1 MKRRFILLILAALIL
16 TGCGA
21 DDSADSAVNS
31 MASISAAN
39 VPQPSRENTTA
50 EMEPTESPASMEQKE
65 NRDTQ
70 NKTEDTTADEPQAE
84 KSETPPPAEE
94 EMELCVGFA
103 KEVFD
108 QTNAERA
115 AAGLPELIWSD
126 ELARAADIRA
136 EEIVDEEHFSH
147 VRPDGT
153 KCYVLS
159 DKIHGENIGRGPHAN
174 GYEFV
179 QHWMESEGHK
189 WNILCDKY
197 TLIGVGTRCTEQG
210 DTGVQLFGY

>member
-70 NKTEDTTADEPQAE
+70 SKTEDTT
-84 KSETPPPAEE
+84 
-94 EMELCVGFA
+94 V
-103 KEVFD
+103 
-108 QTNAERA
+108 
-115 AAGLPELIWSD
+115 D